1 MIQSPEKPPAAARG
15 KIGVLTFHKCINYGS
30 YWQSRCMVEGLQ
42 ALGYQPE
49 LLDYHCDDA
58 TWAEMRCAFQ
68 PTLPARSSRDEMRH
82 YGKKVRSF
90 VEAISSMPLSPRFS
104 LHEPA
109 LADDYD
115 AIIVGSDEVWNLAH
129 PWYGG
134 KPIFYGV
141 GMQTPR
147 LISYAGSF
155 GSYSCHW
162 GIDEYWAEQLKGFD
176 ALSVR
181 DENSYWLVRGS
192 TGREPDLVLDPCLQF
207 PAAAQAQFDNNSDA
221 AIDLGREPYALVY
234 GHGFPEWLSDAVG
247 RWAHAQGLR
256 LVSVGYRNDF
266 ADEQLLSAGPIDFAK
281 LVAGSSAM
289 MTNFFH
295 GCVFA
300 LLNGKPFVTAPSEYR
315 MNKVRDLA
323 LAIGASHRIVD
334 ADTDIAE
341 IQRLLTTPPL
351 PRVQE
356 RIAELRRQSNAYLD
370 AALA

>member
-1 MIQSPEKPPAAARG
+1 MINLLEKSPEATHG
-15 KIGVLTFHKCINYGS
+15 KVGILTFHKCINYGS
-30 YWQSRCMVEGLQ
+30 YWQSRCMVEGLRS
-42 ALGYQPE
+42 LGYQPE

-68 PTLPARSSRDEMRH
+68 PTLPERSSRGEMRN

-90 VEAISSMPLSPRFS
+90 VEAISSMPLSPQFS

-109 LADDYD
+109 LAGTYD
-115 AIIVGSDEVWNLAH
+115 AIIVGSDEVWNLSH

-141 GMQTPR
+141 GMKTPR

-162 GIDEYWAEQLKGFD
+162 GIDEYWADKLKEFD
-176 ALSVR
+176 SISVR
-181 DENSYWLVRGS
+181 DDNSYWLVRGS

-207 PAAAQAQFDNNSDA
+207 PAAAQEQPES
-221 AIDLGREPYALVY
+221 GREPYALVY
-234 GHGFPEWLSDAVG
+234 GHGFPEWLSDAVR
-247 RWAHAQGLR
+247 RWATAQGLR
-256 LVSVGYRNDF
+256 LLSVGYRNNF
-266 ADEQLLSAGPIDFAK
+266 ADEQLLSAGPIEFAK

-334 ADTDIAE
+334 ANTDTAE
-341 IQRLLTTPPL
+341 IHRLLTTPPL
-351 PRVQE
+351 PRVNE
-356 RIAELRRQSNAYLD
+356 RIAELRQQSNDYLR